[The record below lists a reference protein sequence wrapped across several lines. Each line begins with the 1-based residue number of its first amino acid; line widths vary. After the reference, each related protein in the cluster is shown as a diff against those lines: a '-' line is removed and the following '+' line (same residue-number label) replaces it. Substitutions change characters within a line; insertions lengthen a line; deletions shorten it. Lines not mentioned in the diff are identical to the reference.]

1 MFDSGIN
8 LTFLKLVPGLLLH
21 ISLSRA
27 VRLAT
32 CQTKL
37 GARNFTICNGKRE
50 GREVGRD
57 SWNPSTDSE
66 PQDLHSLLLVNP
78 LQGSDCP
85 DSVFESIAQ

>member
-85 DSVFESIAQ
+85 DSVF